1 MSSDTDVL
9 LALKQTVSVKARN
22 RPQIGFKKG
31 STTVSSF
38 KEATHLVL
46 ANDLTVPKDAPTR
59 LRKPGAS
66 STDPQANPE
75 DFISLGAV
83 YLAWKLREV
92 PGAEYMKQ
100 VRENGYTTGFIS
112 VTEKKGVAD
121 WLQNKSQRL
130 PGLISVQAE
139 STTPPGSPPQL
150 RGSASLPSVASLSRG
165 GDSASSPLK
174 RRYVA
179 DPADIEVVKKIKQN
193 EIELQDRNT
202 VLRGIK
208 PNNFTSLKDSFAE
221 RLKKLKEGGRSSTM
235 SSSLTPVPDSK
246 MQPRKPKNN
255 YPIIMISSSPTS
267 LITMHNVRRFLQDAV
282 FESSQDARARAA
294 SEGNAR
300 PEDMIPIYRK
310 RTTIDSS
317 GRETEMQT
325 RYFVVDST
333 EALAKFGPDAW
344 DRVVCVMTTG
354 QAWQFRPYKWTE
366 PKTLFHHVKGIYFSW
381 TNDPPNPKIKD
392 WNVTELK
399 IDPNRRHVDKSVV
412 AHFWRILDQ
421 WTSTYKPSLVQG

>member
-1 MSSDTDVL
+1 MTSSTDAI
-9 LALKQTVSVKARN
+9 LALKQALKGTRG
-22 RPQIGFKKG
+22 RPAITYKKG
-31 STTVSSF
+31 STNVYSF
-38 KEATHLVL
+38 ADATHLVL
-46 ANDLTVPKDAPTR
+46 SPATTLPKTAPTR
-59 LRKPGAS
+59 LRKMGAT
-66 STDPQANPE
+66 STDPQANPQ
-75 DFISLGAV
+75 DFFSLGAV
-83 YLAWKLREV
+83 YLAWLFRDA
-92 PGAEYMKQ
+92 PGAEYMKHA
-100 VRENGYTTGFIS
+100 RENGFAVGFVS
-112 VTEKKGVAD
+112 VTERKGVVE
-121 WLQNKSQRL
+121 WLMDKTQTL
-130 PGLISVQAE
+130 TGLISVEVE
-139 STTPPGSPPQL
+139 STTPPGTPPQL
-150 RGSASLPSVASLSRG
+150 RASATLPSSSSLSKI
-165 GDSASSPLK
+165 SESTSSPLK

-179 DPADIEVVKKIKQN
+179 DSSDIEVVKRIKAN
-193 EIELQDRNT
+193 EVELQDRNT

-208 PNNFTSLKDSFAE
+208 PNNFNSLKESFADK
-221 RLKKLKEGGRSSTM
+221 LKKLREGGRSTTST
-235 SSSLTPVPDSK
+235 SSLTSTPDSK
-246 MQPRKPKNN
+246 MQPRKARNQ
-255 YPIIMISSSPTS
+255 YPIIIISSSPTS

-282 FESSQDARARAA
+282 FEPSQDARARATA
-294 SEGNAR
+294 EGNAR

-333 EALAKFGPDAW
+333 EALAKFGTDAW

-381 TNDPPNPKIKD
+381 TNDPPNPKIQD

-399 IDPNRRHVDKSVV
+399 IDPHRRHVDKSVV

>member
-1 MSSDTDVL
+1 MSSEDVL
-9 LALKQTVSVKARN
+9 LALKQTVSAKGRK
-22 RPQIGFKKG
+22 PQITFKKG
-31 STTVSSF
+31 STQVSSF

-59 LRKPGAS
+59 LRKPGTS
-66 STDPQANPE
+66 STDPQANPQ
-75 DFISLGAV
+75 DFIPLGAV
-83 YLAWKLREV
+83 YLAWQLREA

-100 VRENGYTTGFIS
+100 VRENGYTTGFVS
-112 VTEKKGVAD
+112 VTEKKGVVD
-121 WLQNKSQRL
+121 WLQNKSQTL
-130 PGLISVQAE
+130 PGLVSAQAE
-139 STTPPGSPPQL
+139 STTPPGTPPQL
-150 RGSASLPSVASLSRG
+150 RGSTSLPSVASLSRA
-165 GDSASSPLK
+165 GDSTTSPLK

-179 DPADIEVVKKIKQN
+179 DTADIEVVKKIKRN
-193 EIELQDRNT
+193 EIELQDRST

-221 RLKKLKEGGRSSTM
+221 RLKKLREGGRSSMM
-235 SSSLTPVPDSK
+235 SSSLSSIPDPK
-246 MQPRKPKNN
+246 MQPRKPKNH

-267 LITMHNVRRFLQDAV
+267 LITMHNVRKFLQDAV
-282 FESSQDARARAA
+282 FETSQDARARAA

-366 PKTLFHHVKGIYFSW
+366 PKTLFHHVKGIYFTW

-399 IDPNRRHVDKSVV
+399 IDPHRRHVDKSVV

-421 WTSTYKPSLVQG
+421 WTSTNKPSLVQG